1 MAQALSCP
9 ESEEL
14 LALAGLGALPRAESA
29 SLDAHL
35 RQCPECRRAAAQYR
49 EAVSMLPNGLDPAE
63 PPAAVRRSLMAQV
76 YGEARPASGRRPRRP
91 ERRWFLPRRG
101 VLSLAGAG
109 ATLAALAVALVAIL
123 HPAGSS
129 TRTYTVYGTT
139 SAPSVRGS
147 LTYYTDPQQ
156 AVMSVSGLPKL
167 VPSAGA
173 PAPVYEVWLV
183 RANGTAQ
190 GVAFLEQSPTTT
202 SWSTVIHADLSQYV
216 AVAATAEPAGGSPAP
231 TGPQLLNVQVT
242 RG

>member
-14 LALAGLGALPRAESA
+14 LALAGLGVLPRGDSA
-29 SLDAHL
+29 ALDAHL
-35 RQCPECRRAAAQYR
+35 RHCAECRRAAAQYR
-49 EAVSMLPNGLDPAE
+49 EAVAMLPNGLDPVE
-63 PPAAVRRSLMAQV
+63 PPAEVRRSLMAQV
-76 YGEARPASGRRPRRP
+76 YAEARPATGRRHRGSGPR
-91 ERRWFLPRRG
+91 WSLPRRG
-101 VLSLAGAG
+101 VLSLAGGGVA
-109 ATLAALAVALVAIL
+109 LAALAIALVVVL
-123 HPAGSS
+123 HPADGA

-139 SAPSVRGS
+139 SAPAVRGS

-156 AVMSVSGLPKL
+156 AVMTVSGLPKL
-167 VPSAGA
+167 VPSTGA

-190 GVAFLEQSPTTT
+190 GVAFLEQSPTTA
-202 SWSTVIHADLSQYV
+202 SWSTAIHADLSQYV

-231 TGPQLLNVQVT
+231 TGPQLLTVQVT